1 MQGDN
6 LRMPDSMQG
15 SGGGTLRRVPK
26 QERSR
31 ERIDE
36 ILKVS
41 MDLIGQKGID
51 AVTMK
56 EIAALSGGPIA
67 SVYQYFPNK
76 SAIIAMLHERYVD
89 DVRSLIA
96 EHTPNIAS
104 ADDALNATELLFDL
118 YYSRMRAKPSTQDL
132 LNAIQADK
140 ALADRDIAEHR
151 FQAEIFFEI
160 TKGFVSEQ
168 LHENYSRTLFIMF
181 HMAQSTLR
189 LALMVPEAE
198 SKKIVSQFKS
208 IVRAQSTYY
217 FTGNFPEAA

>member
-1 MQGDN
+1 
-6 LRMPDSMQG
+6 MPDSMQG
-15 SGGGTLRRVPK
+15 AGKTSLRRMPK

-41 MDLIGQKGID
+41 MDLIGRKGID

-89 DVRSLIA
+89 EVRMIIA
-96 EHTPNIAS
+96 THTPKISTAE
-104 ADDALNATELLFDL
+104 DALQATDTLFDI
-118 YYSRMRAKPSTQDL
+118 YYDRMRDKPSTQDL

-140 ALADRDIAEHR
+140 ALADRDIAETR
-151 FQAEIFFEI
+151 FQAEIFYEI
-160 TKGFVSEQ
+160 TKRFVSEA
-168 LHENYSRTLFIMF
+168 LWADYSRTLFIMF
-181 HMAQSTLR
+181 HMASATLR
-189 LALMVPEAE
+189 LALMVPEGEAP
-198 SKKIVSQFKS
+198 KVVAQFKA
-208 IVRAQSTYY
+208 IVRAQSTYF
-217 FTGNFPEAA
+217 FTGSFPQPLIVG

>member
-1 MQGDN
+1 MPGTVQGAG
-6 LRMPDSMQG
+6 G
-15 SGGGTLRRVPK
+15 SLRRVPK

-41 MDLIGQKGID
+41 MELIGQKGID

-76 SAIIAMLHERYVD
+76 SAIIAMLHERYVEE
-89 DVRSLIA
+89 VRGI
-96 EHTPNIAS
+96 IAS
-104 ADDALNATELLFDL
+104 HVPIINNSDDALRATDTLFDI
-118 YYSRMRAKPSTQDL
+118 YYNRMREQPSTQDL

-140 ALADRDIAEHR
+140 ALADRDTAETR

-160 TKGFVSEQ
+160 TKRFVNEK
-168 LHENYSRTLFIMF
+168 LWEAYSRTLFIMF
-181 HMAQSTLR
+181 HMASATLR
-189 LALMVPEAE
+189 LALMVPAEEAL
-198 SKKIVSQFKS
+198 KIVAQFKS

-217 FTGNFPEAA
+217 FTGSFPENLAASA

>member
-1 MQGDN
+1 
-6 LRMPDSMQG
+6 MPDSTQVPGRG
-15 SGGGTLRRVPK
+15 SLRRVPK

-76 SAIIAMLHERYVD
+76 SAIIATLYESYAEE
-89 DVRSLIA
+89 VRTLVTEQIGKITTA
-96 EHTPNIAS
+96 EE
-104 ADDALNATELLFDL
+104 ALQAPAELFDL
-118 YYSRMRAKPSTQDL
+118 YYYNMRERPATQDL

-140 ALADRDIAEHR
+140 ALADLDIAETR
-151 FQAEIFFEI
+151 FQADVFYKATEP
-160 TKGFVSEQ
+160 FVEQ
-168 LHENYSRTLFIMF
+168 PLRESYAQTLLVMF
-181 HMAQSTLR
+181 HMAGATLR
-189 LALMVPEAE
+189 LALMVPEDEAAG
-198 SKKIVSQFKS
+198 IVTQFKS
-208 IVRAQSTYY
+208 IVRAQATYY
-217 FTGNFPEAA
+217 LTGSFPASL